1 MRYTK
6 VTVRLTP
13 MDETASAL
21 TQMELGERGFEAF
34 VDNST
39 GFEGYIQ
46 TSQFGAETM
55 AGVETGVEG
64 VTMAW
69 EAEDAPDADWNE
81 EWERESFTP
90 IDIDGRMTIRAPGHP
105 RGPRGAV
112 EILIDPQMAFGSGHH
127 ETTRMIARWLL
138 DNDQR
143 GKSVVDM
150 GCGTGVLGIA
160 AKKLGA
166 ARVTAVDIDEWSV
179 RNAESNARLN
189 GVEIEVRQG
198 DAATPAEEE
207 EPDDTLLANI
217 NRNVLLAGMPHFAK
231 SIKRGGTLVMSGFLA
246 DDVEPLRHCCAANGL
261 TMEGT
266 AEDGEWRMAWCRKN

>member
-112 EILIDPQMAFGSGHH
+112 EVLIDPQMAFGSGHH
-127 ETTRMIARWLL
+127 ETTRMVARWLL

-198 DAATPAEEE
+198 DAAAPAEEE

>member
-112 EILIDPQMAFGSGHH
+112 EVLIDPQMAFGSGHH

>member
-112 EILIDPQMAFGSGHH
+112 EVLIDPQMAFGSGHH

-198 DAATPAEEE
+198 DAAAPAEEE

>member
-1 MRYTK
+1 MRYKK
-6 VTVRLTP
+6 VTVRLSP

-21 TQMELGERGFEAF
+21 VQMELGERGFEAF
-34 VDNST
+34 VDNET

-46 TSQFGAETM
+46 TQDFDDATM

-64 VTMAW
+64 VTMEW

-90 IDIDGRMTIRAPGHP
+90 IDIDGRLTIRAPGHP
-105 RGPRGAV
+105 RGPQGAV
-112 EILIDPQMAFGSGHH
+112 EVLIDPRMAFGSGHH
-127 ETTRMIARWLL
+127 ETTRMIVRWLL
-138 DNDQR
+138 DNDLR

-166 ARVTAVDIDEWSV
+166 GRVTAVDIDEWSV

-189 GVEIEVRQG
+189 GTEMEVRQG
-198 DAATPAEEE
+198 DAATPADEEGGS
-207 EPDDTLLANI
+207 DIVLANI
-217 NRNVLLAGMPHFAK
+217 NRNVLLAGIPLFAK
-231 SIKRGGTLVMSGFLA
+231 SIKQGGALVMSGFLC
-246 DDVEPLRHCCAANGL
+246 DDVEALRHCCAANGL

-266 AEDGEWRMAWCRKN
+266 AEEGEWRMAWCRKN

>member
-1 MRYTK
+1 MRYKK

-13 MDETASAL
+13 ADETASAL
-21 TQMELGERGFEAF
+21 VQMELGERGFEAF
-34 VDNST
+34 VDNET

-46 TSQFGAETM
+46 TSLYDAETM
-55 AGVETGVEG
+55 TGVETGVAG
-64 VTMAW
+64 VTMEW

-90 IDIDGRMTIRAPGHP
+90 IDIDGRMTIRAPGHAQ
-105 RGPRGAV
+105 GPRDAV
-112 EILIDPQMAFGSGHH
+112 EILIDPRMAFGSGHH

-138 DNDQR
+138 GNDLR
-143 GKSVVDM
+143 GKSVMDM
-150 GCGTGVLGIA
+150 GCGTGVLAIA

-179 RNAESNARLN
+179 CNAESNARLN

-198 DAATPAEEE
+198 DASTPTEEE
-207 EPDDTLLANI
+207 GGNDIFLANI
-217 NRNVLLAGMPHFAK
+217 NRNILCAGMPHFAK
-231 SIKRGGTLVMSGFLA
+231 SIRRGGTLVMSGFLA
-246 DDVEPLRHCCAANGL
+246 DDVEPLRHCCAANSL

>member
-1 MRYTK
+1 MRYKK

-13 MDETASAL
+13 VDETASAL
-21 TQMELGERGFEAF
+21 VQMELGERGFEAF
-34 VDNST
+34 VDNET

-46 TSQFGAETM
+46 TSQYDAETM
-55 AGVETGVEG
+55 TGVETGVAG
-64 VTMAW
+64 VTMEW

-90 IDIDGRMTIRAPGHP
+90 IDIDGRMTIRAPEHP
-105 RGPRGAV
+105 QGPRDAV
-112 EILIDPQMAFGSGHH
+112 EILIDPRMAFGSGHH

-138 DNDQR
+138 RNDLR
-143 GKSVVDM
+143 GKSVIDM
-150 GCGTGVLGIA
+150 GCGTGVLAIA

-198 DAATPAEEE
+198 DASTPTEEE
-207 EPDDTLLANI
+207 GGNDIFLANI
-217 NRNVLLAGMPHFAK
+217 NRNILCAGMPHFAK
-231 SIKRGGTLVMSGFLA
+231 SIRSGGTLVMSGFLA
-246 DDVEPLRHCCAANGL
+246 DDVEPLRHCCAANSL

-266 AEDGEWRMAWCRKN
+266 AEDGEWRIAWCRKN

>member
-1 MRYTK
+1 
-6 VTVRLTP
+6 

-105 RGPRGAV
+105 RGQRGAV
-112 EILIDPQMAFGSGHH
+112 EVLIDPQMAFGSGHH

-207 EPDDTLLANI
+207 GSDDTLLANI

>member
-112 EILIDPQMAFGSGHH
+112 EVLIDPQMAFGSGHH

-207 EPDDTLLANI
+207 GSDDTLLANI